1 MTYALALE
9 RLEDVA
15 EEFRPLAESHYAEI
29 TERARQAGVE
39 MAPFKPQLD
48 RYIALN
54 RAGQFLFY
62 TVRYGGK
69 PIAYSG
75 MYLLPSMHTG
85 LLIGREDTIYV
96 EPEHRG
102 RVGKALVRAILT
114 DMQERGATQVLI
126 TPIGDS
132 RLAKL
137 WQRMGFRLIGQVM
150 TYNF

>member
-1 MTYALALE
+1 MTYALAIE

-29 TERARQAGVE
+29 SARARLVGVE
-39 MAPFKPQLD
+39 MAPFNPQLD

-62 TVRYGGK
+62 TVRFGGK
-69 PIAYSG
+69 PVAYSG

-96 EPEHRG
+96 DPDHRG
-102 RVGKALVRAILT
+102 RVGKALVRAILS
-114 DMQERGATQVLI
+114 DMKERGATQVLI

-137 WQRMGFRLIGQVM
+137 WQRMGFRPIGQVM
-150 TYNF
+150 VYNF

>member
-1 MTYALALE
+1 MPDHGPGA
-9 RLEDVA
+9 
-15 EEFRPLAESHYAEI
+15 PG
-29 TERARQAGVE
+29 GVE
-39 MAPFKPQLD
+39 MAPFNPLPD
-48 RYIALN
+48 RYIAPQPG
-54 RAGQFLFY
+54 GQFLFY

-69 PIAYSG
+69 PVAYSG

-126 TPIGDS
+126 TRSATAGS
-132 RLAKL
+132 QNCGSGWASGSSARS
-137 WQRMGFRLIGQVM
+137 
-150 TYNF
+150 